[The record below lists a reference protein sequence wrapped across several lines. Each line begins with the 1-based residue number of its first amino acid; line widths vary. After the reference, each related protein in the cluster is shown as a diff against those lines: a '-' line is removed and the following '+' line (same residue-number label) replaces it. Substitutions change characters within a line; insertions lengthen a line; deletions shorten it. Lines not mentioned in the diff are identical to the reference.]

1 VSAGCSPP
9 TVASSCKLVVD
20 RISTQHK
27 GAAWHM
33 SVAQDSVSRVTNAS
47 WLIPP
52 SSVLDREL
60 GLSLSGSSLALA
72 MARLLEANMMDDGR
86 VDGVVLTN
94 DGCKLAFSQWGTI
107 GADTSKPAVVLIHG
121 WSGSRHYFRDSVK
134 VRCQRKQARGCAAR
148 HLSGVGRPLLATGLS
163 SSLPCTNLVGAP
175 IWCGAALHS
184 ALGSVRSTYRV

>member
-1 VSAGCSPP
+1 MA
-9 TVASSCKLVVD
+9 D
-20 RISTQHK
+20 
-27 GAAWHM
+27 
-33 SVAQDSVSRVTNAS
+33 
-47 WLIPP
+47 P
-52 SSVLDREL
+52 SIQCTGRWEL